1 MIRNYFKIA
10 WRQLIRNKAFSA
22 LNIIGLAIGMTGAI
36 LIFEW
41 VQNELSYDQFHANKD
56 TLYKVWNRN
65 TPKGPVYTW
74 DVSSGAVGPALVRQF
89 PEVKAAARV
98 SWPTPRLFSF
108 ADQAIKA
115 TGLEVDSPFLTMFSF
130 PLLEDTANHALNEVS
145 SVVLT
150 QKLAHKIFGDQDPV
164 GKIVKLDNKDAYT
177 VTGVL
182 RDLPNNTQFEF
193 EYLVSLAG
201 SRQAATD
208 ATRWNTNSYNTYVQ
222 LQEGASI
229 DLVNRKI
236 KDLVLKHDPKTE
248 EEIFLHPISK
258 WRLYSR
264 FENGKVA
271 GGRIETVRL
280 LLIIAGLILLIACIN
295 FMNLSTA
302 QSEKRAKEVGLR
314 KTIGASRFT
323 LVKQFLSESLL
334 ISFLAGIIA
343 LILVELCLPAFNRI
357 TDKKLVIEFI
367 NPWFWVAGISFIL
380 VTGLLAGSYPAFFL
394 SSFQPARVLK
404 GLFKGK
410 DRLIT
415 PRKLLVVVQFTVAI
429 VLIVS
434 TLIIYKQ
441 ISYTQQRDSG
451 YAKDKLLEHPF
462 TGDIAKNFDLIKN
475 DLIAQGVA
483 TAVSKTSMTVTIDG
497 SSSSGIQWGDR
508 NPEHE
513 KINFTQFAS
522 TGDFV
527 KTMDLKLISG
537 RDIDLK
543 THPADS
549 LGVLLNETAVSW
561 MKLKDPIGQ
570 TISAENKKLTV
581 VGVFKDFIVGSPYQP
596 VNPMVVYG
604 IKNWYY
610 GNLLIRLNKHN
621 SVSKNLKAAE
631 VIFKK
636 YNPAYPFEY
645 QFADEEYGRKFKE
658 EERTGTLA
666 AIFAGLTIVISCL
679 GLFGLATYM
688 AANRSKEIGI
698 RKVLGASIA
707 NLVGLLTTE
716 FIVLVIIAILIAVP
730 VAWYAMNKWLQD
742 FTYRISISWITFAAA
757 GLLALVIA
765 ILTVSFQA
773 IKAAALSPVKSIR
786 AE

>member
-1 MIRNYFKIA
+1 M
-10 WRQLIRNKAFSA
+10 
-22 LNIIGLAIGMTGAI
+22 
-36 LIFEW
+36 
-41 VQNELSYDQFHANKD
+41 
-56 TLYKVWNRN
+56 
-65 TPKGPVYTW
+65 
-74 DVSSGAVGPALVRQF
+74 
-89 PEVKAAARV
+89 
-98 SWPTPRLFSF
+98 
-108 ADQAIKA
+108 
-115 TGLEVDSPFLTMFSF
+115 
-130 PLLEDTANHALNEVS
+130 
-145 SVVLT
+145 
-150 QKLAHKIFGDQDPV
+150 
-164 GKIVKLDNKDAYT
+164 
-177 VTGVL
+177 
-182 RDLPNNTQFEF
+182 
-193 EYLVSLAG
+193 
-201 SRQAATD
+201 
-208 ATRWNTNSYNTYVQ
+208 
-222 LQEGASI
+222 
-229 DLVNRKI
+229 
-236 KDLVLKHDPKTE
+236 
-248 EEIFLHPISK
+248 
-258 WRLYSR
+258 
-264 FENGKVA
+264 
-271 GGRIETVRL
+271 
-280 LLIIAGLILLIACIN
+280 
-295 FMNLSTA
+295 
-302 QSEKRAKEVGLR
+302 
-314 KTIGASRFT
+314 
-323 LVKQFLSESLL
+323 
-334 ISFLAGIIA
+334 
-343 LILVELCLPAFNRI
+343 ELCLPAFNRI
-357 TDKKLVIEFI
+357 TDKKLIIEFA
-367 NPWFWVAGISFIL
+367 NPWFWLLGISFIL
-380 VTGLLAGSYPAFFL
+380 FTGLLAGSYPAFFL

-429 VLIVS
+429 VLTVS

-441 ISYTQQRDSG
+441 INYTQQRDSG
-451 YAKDKLLEHPF
+451 YAKDKLLEHPI
-462 TGDIAKNFDLIKN
+462 TGDIAKNFDVIRN
-475 DLIAQGVA
+475 ELIAQGIA
-483 TAVSKTSMTVTIDG
+483 TAVSKTSMSVTIDG

-570 TISAENKKLTV
+570 TISAESKKLTV

-610 GNLLIRLNKHN
+610 GNMLIRLNKHN

-688 AANRSKEIGI
+688 AANRSKEIGV

-730 VAWYAMNKWLQD
+730 VAW
-742 FTYRISISWITFAAA
+742 
-757 GLLALVIA
+757 
-765 ILTVSFQA
+765 
-773 IKAAALSPVKSIR
+773 
-786 AE
+786 